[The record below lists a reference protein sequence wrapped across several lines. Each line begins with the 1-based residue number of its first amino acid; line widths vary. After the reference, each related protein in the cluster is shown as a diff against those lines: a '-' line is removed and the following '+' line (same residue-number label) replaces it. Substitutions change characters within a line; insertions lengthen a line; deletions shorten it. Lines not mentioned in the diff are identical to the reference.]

1 MAQTSSKTGRAG
13 GFTLAGVTIPFTK
26 WSATNTK
33 ELADS
38 TDSGDYDAGSGQIF
52 KSQKPGVISQ
62 EVTVEFNYDSATTS
76 SAIMAKIKNDS
87 LLTAVLKYDA
97 STTYCTASYDLSE
110 VEMNL
115 EVPGATMITGSAKL
129 MSNGV
134 ITYS

>member
-13 GFTLAGVTIPFTK
+13 GFTLGGTVIPFTK
-26 WSATNTK
+26 WTATTTR
-33 ELADS
+33 EFADS
-38 TDSGDYDAGSGQIF
+38 TDSGDYVTASGQLF

-76 SAIMAKIKNDS
+76 SAIMAKITNDS
-87 LLTAVLKYDA
+87 TLTAVLKYDA
-97 STTYCTASYDLSE
+97 STTYCTASYDLNE

-129 MSNGV
+129 MSNGA
-134 ITYS
+134 ITFS

>member
-87 LLTAVLKYDA
+87 TLAAVLKYDA